1 MGFPSSFIYFLLPHP
16 LCPRL
21 TPEPGGRASPA
32 VSGAQ
37 DAGAAQVHPE
47 PGGPDCNSGI
57 QCPSVMS
64 PHRYTQLLILRLS
77 IKRSSC
83 TYVTLSDI
91 MLQSSDLRQTKVTN
105 EDIRLNLLDSL
116 DLKLE
121 SKTVALKETCL
132 LNLFLMV
139 HIETSKNLDLQLY

>member
-1 MGFPSSFIYFLLPHP
+1 
-16 LCPRL
+16 
-21 TPEPGGRASPA
+21 
-32 VSGAQ
+32 
-37 DAGAAQVHPE
+37 
-47 PGGPDCNSGI
+47 
-57 QCPSVMS
+57 
-64 PHRYTQLLILRLS
+64 
-77 IKRSSC
+77 
-83 TYVTLSDI
+83 

-121 SKTVALKETCL
+121 SKTVALKEICL